1 MRMAGSGR
9 GWDYDGKPHCRE
21 VATMWGVLSEPWRR
35 PGHSAGATFS
45 GRPKIDKKPS
55 VKSTMEFTHFA

>member
-9 GWDYDGKPHCRE
+9 GRDYDGKPHCRE

-45 GRPKIDKKPS
+45 GRPKIDIETVS
-55 VKSTMEFTHFA
+55 